1 MRGVFS
7 PLVVL
12 WVYLQA
18 GSGWRPDFLSLLIGL
33 VIGAGLTVVVY
44 RYLPAV
50 LAWRDQ
56 VVSQV
61 RETQA
66 WVRSSVEARYQVETA
81 DYIAVYHLG
90 GSRAALGEIFVP
102 PLIVAPQAP
111 VDPEVPFR
119 PEPGWLQYLWPD
131 LVSGVALEPPPTV
144 SVRQLLLQGR
154 RVVISAETGAGKTT
168 LLAHCALNCA
178 NASDMGPYTFLLPVV
193 PVFVHLAELDFAL
206 GSPVENGPAPDPNPV
221 TPLAQA
227 MQRRTSVLTGRG
239 MSDLLRQKAAEGR
252 LLLLLDGWDELAAK
266 DRAPGTEWL
275 RHLLIAYPDIQV
287 IMAGPLRGYGPL
299 VELGFVVT
307 GLAPWRVGAVETFA
321 DQWREALGE
330 EMRLRL
336 PTFWEPGQLPLE
348 TTFRLWL
355 TLEERAAD
363 HVELPRRWVELMET
377 LLLKAL
383 PRFDGKD
390 DPEWLP
396 AVTRELWQLLA
407 YRLVSEGRLF
417 LPREEVEGL
426 INSILLDYEAQEERK
441 SDQQLF
447 NTLKKSGIFVVWA
460 GQRVGFY
467 SPVWRDFL
475 AASHAAASINNL
487 KETVLDHLVDPAWAG
502 VVRFFMGRIKGDEA
516 AEVARLVLAGKQTD
530 PLSNNLFQVAS
541 WLPEVLDKGEWRR
554 QVLIQLG
561 QMVVKGNVPV
571 ALRQR
576 AAIALARTNES
587 GVLTFLRQLLRQ
599 QEGVLRQVGLAAIAR
614 LGPEIALAVAEKM
627 LQDSTPQVRAS
638 AVYVLTW
645 LNDPVVEKP
654 LLTALVDS
662 DETMSRAAAEGLAL
676 SGSAGAYEI
685 LQEAAEDVA
694 LHVRRA
700 TVFGLAR
707 LNDFWA
713 VGLLEKIEREDDQ
726 WLVKSAAGS
735 ALEAIVARNNPGRWE
750 MALPGDQGWLIRW
763 AASRERAIPGGAAA
777 MPVVLEALS
786 EADEPAVRIAAALT
800 LGQLGEK
807 GSIAKLQEA
816 LRDPEALVREA
827 AFIALCMIGRMWD
840 VGVLGRGRE

>member
-1 MRGVFS
+1 M
-7 PLVVL
+7 
-12 WVYLQA
+12 YLQA
-18 GSGWRPDFLSLLIGL
+18 GSGWRLDFLSLLIGL
-33 VIGAGLTVVVY
+33 IIGAGLTVVVY

-50 LAWRDQ
+50 VAWRDQ

-81 DYIAVYHLG
+81 DYIAAYHLG
-90 GSRAALGEIFVP
+90 GNRAALGEIFVP

-111 VDPEVPFR
+111 VDPEIPFR

-131 LVSGVALEPPPTV
+131 LVSGVALDPPPTV
-144 SVRQLLLQGR
+144 SIRQLLLQGR
-154 RVVISAETGAGKTT
+154 RVVISAEAGAGKTT
-168 LLAHCALNCA
+168 LLAYCALSCA
-178 NASDMGPYTFLLPVV
+178 NATDMGPYTFLLPVV
-193 PVFVHLAELDFAL
+193 PVFVHLAELDYLL
-206 GSPVENGPAPDPNPV
+206 GLQAENGTAPDPNPI

-239 MSDLLRQKAAEGR
+239 MSDLLRQKAGDGR
-252 LLLLLDGWDELAAK
+252 LLLLLDGWDELAPQ
-266 DRAPGTEWL
+266 DRAPSTDWL

-307 GLAPWRVGAVETFA
+307 GLSPWRVGEVETFT
-321 DQWREALGE
+321 DQWRQALNE
-330 EMRLRL
+330 EMRLHL
-336 PTFWEPGQLPLE
+336 PIFWQPGQLPLE

-355 TLEERAAD
+355 GLEERAAD
-363 HVELPRRWVELMET
+363 RADTPRRWVELMET

-383 PRFDGKD
+383 PRFDSKD

-407 YRLVSEGRLF
+407 YRLVSEGRFF
-417 LPREEVEGL
+417 LPRNEVEEL
-426 INSILLDYEAQEERK
+426 IDTILLDYEAQEERK
-441 SDQQLF
+441 SGQRLF
-447 NTLKKSGIFVVWA
+447 NTLNNSGIFVIWA

-475 AASHAAASINNL
+475 AASHAASSINNL

-502 VVRFFMGRIKGDEA
+502 MVRFFMGRIKADEA
-516 AEVARLVLAGKQTD
+516 AEAARLVLAGKQTD

-554 QVLIQLG
+554 QVLIQMG

-571 ALRQR
+571 VLRQR

-587 GVLTFLRQLLRQ
+587 GVLAFLRQLLRQ
-599 QEGVLRQVGLAAIAR
+599 QDVALRQVGLAAIAR

-627 LQDSTPQVRAS
+627 MQDATPQVRSS

-645 LNDPVVEKP
+645 LHDPVVEKP

-676 SGSAGAYEI
+676 NGSAGAYEI
-685 LQEAAEDVA
+685 LQEATEDVA
-694 LHVRRA
+694 LHVRRSA
-700 TVFGLAR
+700 VSGLVR
-707 LNDFWA
+707 LDDFWA
-713 VGLLEKIEREDDQ
+713 VALLEKIEREDEQ

-735 ALEAIVARNNPGRWE
+735 ALEMIVARNKPGRWE
-750 MALPGDQGWLIRW
+750 MAQPGDQGWLIRW
-763 AASRERAIPGGAAA
+763 AASKERAIPGGAAA
-777 MPVVLEALS
+777 IPVLLEALS
-786 EADEPAVRIAAALT
+786 EAEEPAVRMAAALT
-800 LGQLGEK
+800 LGQMGEK
-807 GSIAKLQEA
+807 GSIARLQEA

-840 VGVLGRGRE
+840 VGVLGRNG